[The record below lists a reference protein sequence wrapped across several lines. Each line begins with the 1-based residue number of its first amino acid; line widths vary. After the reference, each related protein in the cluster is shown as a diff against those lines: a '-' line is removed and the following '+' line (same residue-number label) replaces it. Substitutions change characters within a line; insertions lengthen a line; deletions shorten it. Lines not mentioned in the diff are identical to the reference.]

1 MQKLYKIRLLFVLL
15 IEIFYILGI
24 LGLFYPIKIF
34 NLEFTPLLEKIIIN
48 FSFFSLFLFI
58 LIFIITLFFG
68 RIYCSIICPMGI
80 LQEIFLVFTKNK
92 FNFSQKNINLSTNF
106 KNEKNPN
113 FNSNQNFLENEKK
126 SQNFESFN
134 FEGLNFIN
142 YLKYLLAFIFLFTIF
157 FLQN

>member
-1 MQKLYKIRLLFVLL
+1 
-15 IEIFYILGI
+15 
-24 LGLFYPIKIF
+24 
-34 NLEFTPLLEKIIIN
+34 
-48 FSFFSLFLFI
+48 
-58 LIFIITLFFG
+58 
-68 RIYCSIICPMGI
+68 MGI